1 MKMKKYPYGM
11 GSAVL
16 YSSVLL
22 ATLWWIPVVGPIIV
36 GYITGRKAGGPFRGL
51 VAMSIPIALYL
62 FAVQAI
68 ARGWINLPPAMG
80 TYLQSSIINSSDAL
94 PYISYF
100 LTTVQVASNVGTEI
114 TSYLYYAPPSFFI
127 MLSFAFIGGTVSR
140 QIILE
145 RGLHKEPSKVIKKAP
160 KIRSIEVPEPK
171 KKEMK
176 VKNKKAKKSV
186 KTKKVHKFEDVE
198 SSKFVIHPMDTKK
211 KVPINGR
218 KVHTAHGIV
227 FL

>member
-1 MKMKKYPYGM
+1 MKRYPYGM

-36 GYITGRKAGGPFRGL
+36 GYITGRKAGGPFKGV

-62 FAVQAI
+62 FTVQAI
-68 ARGWINLPPAMG
+68 NRGWINLPPAMG

-94 PYISYF
+94 PYLSYF
-100 LTTVQVASNVGTEI
+100 LTTIQVASNVGTEI

-127 MLSFAFIGGTVSR
+127 MLSFAFIGGAVSR

-145 RGLHKEPSKVIKKAP
+145 RGLHREPSKVVKKAP

-171 KKEMK
+171 KEVK
-176 VKNKKAKKSV
+176 VKAPKARKNV
-186 KTKKVHKFEDVE
+186 KAKKVHKFQDVDN
-198 SSKFVIHPMDTKK
+198 SKFVIHPMDTKK

-218 KVHTAHGIV
+218 RVRTAHGIV